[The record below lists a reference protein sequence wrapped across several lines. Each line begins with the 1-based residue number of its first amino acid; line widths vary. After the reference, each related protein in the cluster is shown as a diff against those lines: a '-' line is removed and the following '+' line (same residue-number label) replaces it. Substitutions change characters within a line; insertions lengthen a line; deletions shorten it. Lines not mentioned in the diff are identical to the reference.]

1 MQLHIPG
8 CRPESRDEISSK
20 KIHLTY
26 AALIQG
32 ELTHESLLASARRWA
47 QDRGGLLEY
56 TSGHELHTQDH
67 CSHCSVR
74 QMYWRRSS
82 DAAAKQLRMLSLTSI
97 FAAAT
102 TASLSLAGQEMAPWQ
117 R

>member
-56 TSGHELHTQDH
+56 TSGHELRTQDG
-67 CSHCSVR
+67 CSHR
-74 QMYWRRSS
+74 QVYWRRSS
-82 DAAAKQLRMLSLTSI
+82 DTAAKQLRMLSLTFM

-102 TASLSLAGQEMAPWQ
+102 SASLALAGQEMAPRQ